1 MSADAAA
8 PSADASAPRG
18 DASARRADAAAPS
31 ADAPA
36 ELTGAFVKA
45 SRTQRLIA
53 RRMIEANAT
62 VPEFTVALDV
72 AMDAAIAL
80 RGELKDGAAADGGS
94 VVPSLNDMVLRAV
107 ALALREHPRVN
118 GSWDEQA
125 GGFRLWEQVNV
136 GFAVAAPET
145 LVVPVVAAADT
156 LALGEIAAATRAL
169 AAAVRD
175 RTIAPAQLA
184 GGTFTVSNLGML
196 GIRHFEAVI
205 NPPQAAILAVGALR
219 PTVVPAPTLGS
230 DAEAVDAPSAV
241 TPTAVAVQTLMTL
254 TLTSDHRIVYGADAA
269 AFLGTVKALLEAPE
283 RL

>member
-1 MSADAAA
+1 MTPPDAA
-8 PSADASAPRG
+8 PPV
-18 DASARRADAAAPS
+18 
-31 ADAPA
+31 DAPPA
-36 ELTGAFVKA
+36 EPAGAFVKA

-53 RRMIEANAT
+53 RRMVEAKTT

-72 AMDAAIAL
+72 TMDAAIAL
-80 RGELKDGAAADGGS
+80 RGALKREAAAGGGDLP
-94 VVPSLNDMVLRAV
+94 PSLNDMVLRAV

-118 GSWDEQA
+118 GSWDDEA

-136 GFAVAAPET
+136 GFAVAAPES
-145 LVVPVVAAADT
+145 LVVPTVPAADT
-156 LALGEIAAATRAL
+156 LSLAEIATATRAL
-169 AAAVRD
+169 ATAVRE

-219 PTVVPAPTLGS
+219 PTVVPGPPA
-230 DAEAVDAPSAV
+230 AADAPAAI
-241 TPTAVAVQTLMTL
+241 AVATLMTL

-269 AFLGTVKALLEAPE
+269 AFLGTVKTLLEAPE

>member
-1 MSADAAA
+1 VSADAAA
-8 PSADASAPRG
+8 P
-18 DASARRADAAAPS
+18 

-36 ELTGAFVKA
+36 GTFVRA
-45 SRTQRLIA
+45 SRTQKLIA
-53 RRMIEANAT
+53 RRMVETKTT

-72 AMDAAIAL
+72 AMDAAVAL
-80 RGELKDGAAADGGS
+80 RARLKEGVAGSGGA
-94 VVPSLNDMVLRAV
+94 VPSLNDMVIRAV
-107 ALALREHPRVN
+107 ALALRDHPRVN
-118 GSWDEQA
+118 GSFDAEA
-125 GGFRLWEQVNV
+125 GGFRLWDEVNV

-145 LVVPVVAAADT
+145 LVVPVVRDADRLT
-156 LALGEIAAATRAL
+156 LAEVATQTRAL

-175 RTIAPAQLA
+175 RAISPEQLA

-219 PTVVPAPTLGS
+219 PTVVPAPG
-230 DAEAVDAPSAV
+230 AEGG
-241 TPTAVAVQTLMTL
+241 TAVATLMTL

-269 AFLGTVKALLEAPE
+269 AFLGAVRELLEEPG